1 MSEACNETNIIVD
14 HDASVVQFFTTRRG
28 IFNQVVKRLLG
39 ETPYEND
46 EELTLRLLEL
56 GIKATINSGGKAYTL
71 NNIPSKYVRSPVCA
85 FKTTNKRKPRSTST
99 KSEIEA

>member
-14 HDASVVQFFTTRRG
+14 HDVALVQFFTTRRG

-39 ETPYEND
+39 DTTYEND
-46 EELTLRLLEL
+46 DELILRLLDL
-56 GIKATINSGGKAYTL
+56 GIRATINSSGKAYAL

-85 FKTTNKRKPRSTST
+85 FKTTNKRKSRPAVTEKT
-99 KSEIEA
+99 EA